1 MSTRT
6 TARSQPQRS
15 PEVPL
20 GAVES
25 RSAGRTVVA
34 SVIAGAVAALVLT
47 LVVFPGA
54 TEATITGSMLLGF
67 GFGWA
72 LMAALSI
79 RRTVQPQRW
88 AIVPADRHGRRRH
101 RPDGAQPLERDPDH
115 VELGVAAR

>member
-1 MSTRT
+1 M
-6 TARSQPQRS
+6 
-15 PEVPL
+15 PL
-20 GAVES
+20 GAAES
-25 RSAGRTVVA
+25 RSAGRTIVA

-88 AIVPADRHGRRRH
+88 AIVPAIAMGAAGTALMVLTPST
-101 RPDGAQPLERDPDH
+101 RP
-115 VELGVAAR
+115 